1 MWKKKQSSFASAIG
15 LCFFICQIFSSQSR
29 TEGQTSLSF
38 WLCRRG
44 LSRKEICQSFF
55 FKVGQRA
62 RLVCLP
68 ASVESS
74 FEEKVHSQS
83 ALVHK
88 LMRSGFFICQ
98 IFWRRQR
105 CQKRYHRDFSPGL
118 KDYSSKR
125 YVLPTAPS
133 VPRRSPIQVLTRL
146 NAA

>member
-15 LCFFICQIFSSQSR
+15 LCFFYLPNFFLANVGRWAKLVCLFGSAAAA
-29 TEGQTSLSF
+29 
-38 WLCRRG
+38 CRE
-44 LSRKEICQSFF
+44 KKFVKVFF

-68 ASVESS
+68 ASVESV

-98 IFWRRQR
+98 IFGEGRGVRNVTTGTSHQ
-105 CQKRYHRDFSPGL
+105 
-118 KDYSSKR
+118 
-125 YVLPTAPS
+125 A
-133 VPRRSPIQVLTRL
+133 
-146 NAA
+146 

>member
-1 MWKKKQSSFASAIG
+1 MWKRKAELFRFSDWALLFLFAK
-15 LCFFICQIFSSQSR
+15 FFSRQCR

-38 WLCRRG
+38 GLCRG
-44 LSRKEICQSFF
+44 LTRKEICQSFF

-98 IFWRRQR
+98 NFWRRQR
-105 CQKRYHRDFSPGL
+105 CQGLLTRPGCL

-146 NAA
+146 DAA

>member
-1 MWKKKQSSFASAIG
+1 MWKRKAELFRFSDWALLFLFAK
-15 LCFFICQIFSSQSR
+15 FFSRQCR

-38 WLCRRG
+38 WLCRG
-44 LSRKEICQSFF
+44 VTRKEICQSFF

-98 IFWRRQR
+98 IFLR
-105 CQKRYHRDFSPGL
+105 CQKSYHRDFSPGL
-118 KDYSSKR
+118 DARRIICQKNMCCQQHPVFPGGHPSK
-125 YVLPTAPS
+125 Y
-133 VPRRSPIQVLTRL
+133 
-146 NAA
+146 